1 MHPELI
7 RIGSFVLP
15 TYGVLVATGFFVALG
30 LLRRRAPRFGL
41 PPDAAI
47 DFGVWVLLAGLV
59 GAKLLLVLVDGPSR
73 YLTSLDGL
81 KDLGRAG
88 GVFYGGL
95 LGAIVA
101 AVLVMRAR
109 RMSFFAIADATAP
122 CIAIGQA
129 IGRLGCFSAG
139 CCWGKE
145 CSLPWA
151 VTFTDPVANA
161 NVGVPL
167 NVPLH
172 PSQLYEAVGTAL
184 LCLLIL
190 ALEKRRFSGESFAI
204 YLTGSAVL
212 RFSLEFLRGDPR
224 GSVGAFS
231 TSQFIAAG
239 LLALAVAVYFSRRN
253 VPAESPLPSPVPTAP

>member
-7 RIGSFVLP
+7 RLGPVVLP
-15 TYGVLVATGFFVALG
+15 TYGVLVATGFFCALAM
-30 LLRRRAPRFGL
+30 LRKRAPRFGL
-41 PPDAAI
+41 QPDAAI
-47 DFGVWVLLAGLV
+47 DFGVWVLLAGLL
-59 GAKLLLVLVDGPSR
+59 GAKLLLVFVDGPSR
-73 YLTSLDGL
+73 YLTSLEGL
-81 KDLGRAG
+81 KELMRAG

-101 AVLVMRAR
+101 AVIVMRAR
-109 RMSFFAIADATAP
+109 GLSFFAIADATAP
-122 CIAIGQA
+122 CIALGQS
-129 IGRLGCFSAG
+129 IGRLGCLAAG

-151 VTFTDPVANA
+151 VTFTDPVASS

-172 PSQLYEAVGTAL
+172 PSQLYEAFGTAL

-190 ALEKRRFSGESFAI
+190 KLEKRRFSGESFAM
-204 YLTGSAVL
+204 YLTGSAVI
-212 RFSLEFLRGDPR
+212 RFSLELLRGDPR
-224 GSVGAFS
+224 GTVGPFS

-239 LLALAVAVYFSRRN
+239 LLFLAVAVWAARRN
-253 VPAESPLPSPVPTAP
+253 VPAEAPLPAAG